1 MTQDPQAAATKE
13 DIQMVMDMIGR
24 MIMEMDEKIK
34 ASEERTKQHVFESE
48 KRTKHHFDV
57 VAENLHYDMVG
68 VHKDRID
75 RIKRLEDHTDVL
87 AA

>member
-1 MTQDPQAAATKE
+1 MLMEQ
-13 DIQMVMDMIGR
+13 IGTYY
-24 MIMEMDEKIK
+24 DKTEKKI
-34 ASEERTKQHVFESE
+34 AESEERMKQ
-48 KRTKHHFDV
+48 HFDV